1 MSRGASPV
9 IRCILANVCGVSG
22 IAILGLLAGAGIGLA
37 VGSISTRKAQIIEAA
52 VPVDGLI
59 VSDSPESRLVAI
71 GTRPHHG
78 RVGAGS
84 DGPLAMLRAQ
94 TRACP
99 LSVITGD
106 GRCN

>member
-1 MSRGASPV
+1 MSRRASPV

-37 VGSISTRKAQIIEAA
+37 VGSIDTRKAQIVEAA
-52 VPVDGLI
+52 VPVDGLT
-59 VSDSPESRLVAI
+59 VSDSPESRLVAV

-84 DGPLAMLRAQ
+84 GAPLAMLRVQA
-94 TRACP
+94 RACP
-99 LSVITGD
+99 LSVMTGN
-106 GRCN
+106 GGCN